1 MNRSSDIKP
10 RDEFDVTKQLF
21 HCSLLTHTNSAY
33 FRNSTH
39 DNFEEVINYLGIDSF
54 DIYSKNFYDDNDL
67 SVTSLITQI
76 KELFSFAIGVFRL
89 RKIVMNNSNPTFT
102 QGTRHILIDISTVL
116 RLFLF
121 YFLSI
126 FRLKPLPIFVKM
138 LLRQSNIS
146 AGHFQLMQNAIWRG
160 DKYLLILEDDFHLIK
175 LTSLKSQLNFALE
188 VLENNSNL
196 NMLNMS
202 ESFTNEELGHYGFVQ
217 NNFTSPNHPELI
229 VSRLPHPVTNTVCA
243 TIYRTDFLL
252 LLARELRLMDD
263 ISLIPI
269 DHKINFALMKMI
281 KRGSLN
287 ADCYATL
294 VPGLFIQGSLH
305 G

>member
-1 MNRSSDIKP
+1 MNRSSDINP
-10 RDEFDVTKQLF
+10 RNEFDVTKQLF

-39 DNFEEVINYLGIDSF
+39 INFDEVINHLKIDSF
-54 DIYSKNFYDDNDL
+54 DIYSKNLYDDNDL
-67 SVTSLITQI
+67 TISSLIAQI
-76 KELFSFAIGVFRL
+76 KEVFNFARGVFRL
-89 RKIVMNNSNPTFT
+89 RKIVINNSDPSFK
-102 QGTRHILIDISTVL
+102 QGMRHLLIDVSTVL
-116 RLFLF
+116 SLSIF

-126 FRLKPLPIFVKM
+126 LRLKPFRIFVKM

-146 AGHFQLMQNAIWRG
+146 AGHLQLMQNAVWRG
-160 DKYLLILEDDFHLIK
+160 DKYLLILEDDFHLSN
-175 LTSLKSQLNFALE
+175 LTSLKSQLNFVLE
-188 VLENNSNL
+188 VLENNPHLKLINL
-196 NMLNMS
+196 S

-217 NNFTSPNHPELI
+217 NNFTSPNHSELI
-229 VSRLPHPVTNTVCA
+229 VSCLPHPVTNTVCA
-243 TIYRTDFLL
+243 TIYRTDFLIL
-252 LLARELRLMDD
+252 LTRELRLMDE

-269 DHKINFALMKMI
+269 DHKINIALMKLI

-287 ADCYATL
+287 VDCYATL

>member
-1 MNRSSDIKP
+1 MSRNSDIKP
-10 RDEFDVTKQLF
+10 KDEFDVTKQLF

-39 DNFEEVINYLGIDSF
+39 INFDEVINYLGIDSF
-54 DIYSKNFYDDNDL
+54 DIHSKNIFDDNDI
-67 SVTSLITQI
+67 SVTSLIAQI
-76 KELFSFAIGVFRL
+76 KELFNLAIGVFRL
-89 RKIVMNNSNPTFT
+89 RKIVLNSSDPSFT
-102 QGTRHILIDISTVL
+102 QGARHIMLDVSTVL

-126 FRLKPLPIFVKM
+126 FRLKPFPIFVKM

-146 AGHFQLMQNAIWRG
+146 AGHAQLMQNAIWRG
-160 DKYLLILEDDFHLIK
+160 DKYLLILEDDFHLSN
-175 LTSLKSQLNFALE
+175 LTSLKSQLNFVLE

-196 NMLNMS
+196 KLINLS

-229 VSRLPHPVTNTVCA
+229 VSSLPHPVTNTVCA
-243 TIYRTDFLL
+243 TIYRTEFLL
-252 LLARELRLMDD
+252 LLARELRMMDD

-269 DHKINFALMKMI
+269 DHKINIALMKLI
-281 KRGSLN
+281 KRESLN
-287 ADCYATL
+287 VDCYGTL